1 MRGEVEA
8 ASSAATYYLR
18 HQHRLTKLRTLRRLP
33 SLQEDPALVSV
44 ATTSQCFIHP
54 TRAVASSDAS

>member
-18 HQHRLTKLRTLRRLP
+18 HQHRLTNCAPCEGSHRFKRI
-33 SLQEDPALVSV
+33 Q
-44 ATTSQCFIHP
+44 HW
-54 TRAVASSDAS
+54 